1 MAELLMFPLRYPDE
15 ENSLQFTQQAY
26 SAILLLHREG
36 ELGHDIEE
44 SEGVDVGSE
53 GHDVSALRDDPD
65 ERVEGPPNTDDEEE
79 LWGVQFASARPPP
92 SLTSLNTLPLSACV
106 CRLFAANRTPLL
118 RVVSSRM

>member
-1 MAELLMFPLRYPDE
+1 MFPLRYPDE
-15 ENSLQFTQQAY
+15 ENSLQLTQQAG

-79 LWGVQFASARPPP
+79 LWAFNSRP
-92 SLTSLNTLPLSACV
+92 LALLPRS
-106 CRLFAANRTPLL
+106 PH
-118 RVVSSRM
+118 